1 MKTLPLVILGAAA
14 LVLGACT
21 DTNPEQT
28 ATAAAMPDTATP
40 APADA
45 PPSQTA
51 ETEENLPPVDLPPV
65 SN

>member
-1 MKTLPLVILGAAA
+1 MKTLPLIILGAAA
-14 LVLGACT
+14 LALGACT

-45 PPSQTA
+45 APSQTA
-51 ETEENLPPVDLPPV
+51 ETEENLPPVNLPPV